1 MEKRKIGR
9 IKIGELKFEYTH
21 KPIWIYN
28 DLMYYENITTLNIN
42 TLNINFDREE
52 YFLASKIY
60 DYLYDLFKKYNDILV
75 SLNSVDMKVGNY
87 NKIYY
92 KIFINYNNKNIT
104 NKFIFNEIQKKPMMI
119 EQEINT
125 KFDLSKLEKFNL
137 KAVAERL

>member
-28 DLMYYENITTLNIN
+28 DLMYDDNRTTLNVN

-60 DYLYDLFKKYNDILV
+60 DYLCDLFKKYNDILI
-75 SLNSVDMKVGNY
+75 SLNLVDMKVGNY

-104 NKFIFNEIQKKPMMI
+104 NKFIFNEIQKKPMKI